1 MAEPVFLTLA
11 DVLEIH
17 QDQLRRYGGGL
28 GTRDLDLLKSA
39 LAMPQAGMGEEYFH
53 ADIVE
58 MAAAYL
64 FHIVRNHPFT
74 DGNKRTGTV
83 AALVFLML
91 NGIEVDA
98 EEDEFEQLVRGVAEG
113 KAGKNDIAVF
123 PAVKHEVTLERK
135 RPPRGP
141 VSWWALRDLNP

>member
-17 QDQLRRYGGGL
+17 QDQLLRYGGGP
-28 GTRDLDLLKSA
+28 GTRGLDLLKSA

-53 ADIVE
+53 ADILE

-91 NGIEVDA
+91 NGIEVRA
-98 EEDEFEQLVRGVAEG
+98 EEDEFEQLVRRVAEG

-123 PAVKHEVTLERK
+123 
-135 RPPRGP
+135 
-141 VSWWALRDLNP
+141 LRSNKK